1 MSEEETADVVDKGV
15 KRWIL
20 VLMLL
25 AMACIAVSIYAIT
38 DTLLGDAFK
47 IGLDTATGIRILTR
61 SDLSQQQFL
70 IIILIVASSDL
81 CLVGAMLQIVLLSRR
96 FAKGELLTRGVVVCL
111 QRFGWGLFA
120 MGISEAALFPILNAY
135 LVGQKLIDP
144 MKDVTAAAIGSGML
158 TSMMAAVLVMVI
170 AKIFRIGIRLREDAD
185 LTI

>member
-1 MSEEETADVVDKGV
+1 
-15 KRWIL
+15 
-20 VLMLL
+20 
-25 AMACIAVSIYAIT
+25 
-38 DTLLGDAFK
+38 
-47 IGLDTATGIRILTR
+47 
-61 SDLSQQQFL
+61 
-70 IIILIVASSDL
+70 
-81 CLVGAMLQIVLLSRR
+81 MLQIVLLSRR